1 MCTARWWPARMPP
14 TQGEAK
20 NSWLTGTAAWSFI
33 NVSQYL
39 LGIVPTMDGLRIDP
53 CLPGSLGRF
62 HAERRYRGAVYQI
75 TVRQP
80 AGVEHGVA
88 HITCDGVPVSGTVL
102 PIAEPGRTDEVIVE
116 MGE

>member
-1 MCTARWWPARMPP
+1 MPP